1 MKFIKKTFLILLV
14 TFFAGL
20 IFFVK
25 NTNAQSCQDI
35 SNINERIDCYQKELS
50 KLSSQSKTLSNQIAQ
65 FDAQI
70 RLATL
75 KIAST
80 EEKIALL
87 SGRIDRLEVSLD
99 TLSLAFSSRA
109 VETYKM
115 SRFED
120 PVLVLVSSPDL
131 KEAVTRF
138 FYLKRIQ
145 DADRDLL
152 ERLQKTQTDYKV
164 EKTDQEQLQ
173 NELEKQK
180 IDLNKQKASKNA
192 LLSQTKNNEKSYQ
205 QLLAQ
210 AYAEKAAI
218 EAALVSGTKVGPVKR
233 GDPIALVGNTGYP
246 GCSTGKHL
254 HFEVRRNNSWFDPSS
269 QLQSKSIQNDQ
280 NGGGMTSVGGGSW
293 PWPIEDTIRITQ
305 FYGNTP
311 YSWRYAYSGGIH
323 TGLDMISTS
332 SDVIRASEDGQMFK
346 SSQLCGGSSVI
357 NIVYIEH
364 NDGLISFYL
373 HVQ

>member
-1 MKFIKKTFLILLV
+1 MKLLKYTVLFLLLISFIFLFAFKKEAF
-14 TFFAGL
+14 
-20 IFFVK
+20 
-25 NTNAQSCQDI
+25 AQSCQDI
-35 SNINERIDCYQKELS
+35 GNLNERIECYQKELS
-50 KLSSQSKTLSNQIAQ
+50 RLSSQSKTLSNQIAQ

-75 KIAST
+75 KIAQT

-99 TLSLAFSSRA
+99 VLAKAFSSRA

-115 SRFED
+115 VRYED
-120 PVLVLVSSPDL
+120 PMLVLISSPDL
-131 KEAVTRF
+131 KEAVSRF

-152 ERLQKTQTDYKV
+152 TKLQKTQTDYRE
-164 EKTDQEQLQ
+164 EKTDQEDLH

-180 IDLNKQKASKNA
+180 TDLNKQKTSKNM
-192 LLSQTKNNEKSYQ
+192 LLSQTKNDEKQYQ

-210 AYAEKAAI
+210 AYAEKAAL
-218 EAALVSGTKVGPVKR
+218 EAALISGTKVGPVKR

-254 HFEVRRNNSWFDPSS
+254 HFELRKNNSWFDPST
-269 QLQSKSIQNDQ
+269 QLQSKSIKNEQ
-280 NGGGMTSVGGGSW
+280 NGGNMMNVGSGGW
-293 PWPIEDTIRITQ
+293 PWPIEDTVRITQ

-311 YSWRYAYSGGIH
+311 YSWRYAYSGGVH

-332 SDVIRASEDGQMFK
+332 SDVIRASEDGQMYK

>member
-1 MKFIKKTFLILLV
+1 MKFFKKIFLIFLV
-14 TFFAGL
+14 TFFIGL
-20 IFFVK
+20 IFFNK
-25 NTNAQSCQDI
+25 KTNAQSCQDI
-35 SNINERIDCYQKELS
+35 SNLNERIDCFQKEIS

-70 RLATL
+70 KLTTL

-99 TLSLAFSSRA
+99 VLSNAFSSRV

-115 SRFED
+115 FRYED

-131 KEAVTRF
+131 KDAVTRF

-173 NELEKQK
+173 NQLEKQK
-180 IDLNKQKASKNA
+180 NDLNSQKIAKNW
-192 LLSQTKNNEKSYQ
+192 LLTQTKNNEKQYQ
-205 QLLAQ
+205 GLLAQ
-210 AYAEKAAI
+210 AYAEKAAL

-254 HFEVRRNNSWFDPSS
+254 HFELRRNNSWFDP
-269 QLQSKSIQNDQ
+269 LTMIQSKSVKNEQS
-280 NGGGMTSVGGGSW
+280 GGDMVTVGSGGW
-293 PWPIEDTIRITQ
+293 PWPIGDTVRLTQ
-305 FYGNTP
+305 FFGLTP
-311 YSWRYAYSGGIH
+311 FSSVYKYSGGIH

-332 SDVIRASEDGQMFK
+332 SDVIRAPDDGQMYK

-364 NDGLISFYL
+364 TDGLISFYL

>member
-1 MKFIKKTFLILLV
+1 MKLFKYTVFFLLLISFIFLFAFKKETF
-14 TFFAGL
+14 
-20 IFFVK
+20 
-25 NTNAQSCQDI
+25 AQACQDI
-35 SNINERIDCYQKELS
+35 GNVNERIECYQKELS
-50 KLSSQSKTLSNQIAQ
+50 RLSSQTKTLSNQIAQ

-75 KIAST
+75 KIAQT
-80 EEKIALL
+80 EEKISLL

-99 TLSLAFSSRA
+99 VLAKAFSSRA

-115 SRFED
+115 VRYED
-120 PVLVLVSSPDL
+120 PMLVLISSPDL
-131 KEAVTRF
+131 GEAVSRF

-152 ERLQKTQTDYKV
+152 TKLQKTQTDYKD
-164 EKTDQEQLQ
+164 EKTDQEELQ

-180 IDLNKQKASKNA
+180 ADLNKQKSSKNM
-192 LLSQTKNNEKSYQ
+192 LLSQTKNDEKQYQ

-210 AYAEKAAI
+210 AYAEKAAL
-218 EAALVSGTKVGPVKR
+218 EAALISGIKVGPVKR

-254 HFEVRRNNSWFDPSS
+254 HFELRRNNSWFDPLT
-269 QLQSKSIQNDQ
+269 QLQSKSIKNEQ
-280 NGGGMTSVGGGSW
+280 NGGDMMTVGNGGW
-293 PWPIEDTIRITQ
+293 PWPIEDTVRITQ

-323 TGLDMISTS
+323 TGIDMVSTS
-332 SDVIRASEDGQMFK
+332 SDVIRASEDGQMYK